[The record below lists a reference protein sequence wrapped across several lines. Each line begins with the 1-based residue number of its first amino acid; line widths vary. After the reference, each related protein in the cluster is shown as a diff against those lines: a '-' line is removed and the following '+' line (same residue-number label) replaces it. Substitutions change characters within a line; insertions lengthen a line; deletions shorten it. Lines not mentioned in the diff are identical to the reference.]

1 MSFPSLLQ
9 VLSSHWFAACL
20 AIFVLRALYRRY
32 VPSLRDIPAVNFL
45 ATVSRWNK
53 VLQVLSTRAERNLL
67 EAHRK
72 LGPIVRIAYNEV
84 SIADPEAIPIIFDN
98 EQRFV
103 KTDWYYMFGFPTP
116 DDANLFSVIDPVE
129 HKRMKRNVA
138 PAFSMS
144 ALMALEEFVDSTV
157 TLFIQCMDELAIAP
171 SVPPS
176 QRKDPINMVE
186 WFQWYAFDVVGE
198 LSFSRR
204 LGFLDTKSD
213 VGNMTKVLDSFIQYA
228 STVAMMPELHKV
240 LFGNPLVAAF
250 LSPPALV
257 ISDVTKQEMDRREAD
272 PDAVHSDIMDKIIQ
286 SQKKIGPNE
295 FPHSEIFQHA
305 VVNLSGGS
313 DTTGIAMDSFIYH
326 LLKNPKAYKKLQAE
340 IDEAALKGK
349 LSDPPRYS
357 ETNHQTMPYL
367 AACIKEALRIHPPVT
382 TTLPRHVPR
391 GGAYICGRFF
401 PGGTRVSVSP
411 FVVARDKKLFGE
423 DSDAFRPERWLEC
436 SPEKA
441 FDMENGCLHFSH
453 GARICLGRH
462 IAVMEIC
469 KVMAAL
475 LRRFRLEL
483 AAPDEEWDVRTYN
496 LPKPKSLNIYIIR
509 RE

>member
-1 MSFPSLLQ
+1 MSLLNLLQ
-9 VLSSHWFAACL
+9 VLSSHWFGVCL

-32 VPSLRDIPAVNFL
+32 APSLRGIPAVNFL

-53 VLQVLSTRAERNLL
+53 VFQVLSTRAERNLL

-84 SIADPEAIPIIFDN
+84 SIADPEAIPIIFDS

-103 KTDWYYMFGFPTP
+103 KVSSHPSKTLSSWKTTNPKKTDWYYMFGFPTP
-116 DDANLFSVIDPVE
+116 EDANLFSVIDPVE

-171 SVPPS
+171 SVPRS
-176 QRKDPINMVE
+176 QRKRPINMVE

-228 STVAMMPELHKV
+228 STVAMMPELHKF

-286 SQKKIGPNE
+286 SQEKIGPEE
-295 FPHSEIFQHA
+295 FPHGEIFQHA

-326 LLKNPKAYKKLQAE
+326 LLKNQKAYEKLQAE
-340 IDEAALKGK
+340 IDEAATKGN

-357 ETNHQTMPYL
+357 ETNHQAMPYL

-411 FVVARDKKLFGE
+411 FVVARDKNLFGE

-436 SPEKA
+436 SPERA
-441 FDMENGCLHFSH
+441 FDMENGCLHRMTQNSCQH
-453 GARICLGRH
+453 ESRLYLISVELPVRLTNDRSLQCL
-462 IAVMEIC
+462 
-469 KVMAAL
+469 
-475 LRRFRLEL
+475 
-483 AAPDEEWDVRTYN
+483 PQN
-496 LPKPKSLNIYIIR
+496 SSP
-509 RE
+509 

>member
-1 MSFPSLLQ
+1 MLPVSGTFLQSTSLQL
-9 VLSSHWFAACL
+9 
-20 AIFVLRALYRRY
+20 
-32 VPSLRDIPAVNFL
+32 
-45 ATVSRWNK
+45 
-53 VLQVLSTRAERNLL
+53 
-67 EAHRK
+67 K
-72 LGPIVRIAYNEV
+72 LGPIVRIAHNEV
-84 SIADPEAIPIIFDN
+84 SIADPAAIPIIFDN

-103 KTDWYYMFGFPTP
+103 KVRSHPAKTSLRFKPTNTNKTDWYYMFGFPTP
-116 DDANLFSVIDPVE
+116 DDANLFSVIDAVE

-138 PAFSMS
+138 SAFSMS

-157 TLFIQCMDELAIAP
+157 TLFIQCMDELAISP

-176 QRKDPINMVE
+176 QRKDPINVVE

-204 LGFLDTKSD
+204 LGFLDSKSD

-228 STVAMMPELHKV
+228 STVAMMPELHKF
-240 LFGNPLVAAF
+240 LLGNPLVAYF
-250 LSPPALV
+250 LSSPALV

-272 PDAVHSDIMDKIIQ
+272 PDAVHVDIMDKIIQ
-286 SQKKIGPNE
+286 SQKRIGPQE

-313 DTTGIAMDSFIYH
+313 DTAGIAMDSLIYH
-326 LLKNPKAYKKLQAE
+326 LLKNQPAYEKLQAE
-340 IDEAALKGK
+340 IDQAAVKGK
-349 LSDPPRYS
+349 LSNPPKYS
-357 ETNHQTMPYL
+357 EINHQAMPYL
-367 AACIKEALRIHPPVT
+367 AACIKEAFRIHPPVT
-382 TTLPRHVPR
+382 TTLPRHVPP

-411 FVVARDKKLFGE
+411 FVVARDKTLFGE

-436 SPEKA
+436 SPERA
-441 FDMENGCLHFSH
+441 FEMENGCLHFSH

-496 LPKPKSLNIYIIR
+496 LPKPKSLNVWIFR